1 LHKMRFSAHKMGGK
15 QLGLTSKNASAGI
28 ATGDYAG
35 FTGNSRCP
43 IGAHPV
49 LSKLIAVLS
58 TVYRKRSIN
67 PRLAG

>member
-1 LHKMRFSAHKMGGK
+1 HKMRFSAHKMGGK

-43 IGAHPV
+43 EVKSDKAMIFVIEDGSISTAFPFNSQHPH
-49 LSKLIAVLS
+49 
-58 TVYRKRSIN
+58 
-67 PRLAG
+67 